1 LIGVAAGAFRRI
13 GPLPLIRSRD
23 ASCGSVPLDWAFK
36 VSSYLKDHRQLF
48 SGYGERLIDFNH
60 RQTAIGLGI
69 SLAQWL

>member
-1 LIGVAAGAFRRI
+1 
-13 GPLPLIRSRD
+13 
-23 ASCGSVPLDWAFK
+23 VPLDWAFK